1 MLVPK
6 SDVMAPAHLK
16 TELVNSLSRG
26 CVQVSTVPEHAAC
39 EIQELLSAT
48 IAHAIPPVIRVKLR
62 FACQDDGYDS
72 GSVARNDHSV
82 FQFS

>member
-16 TELVNSLSRG
+16 TELVNSLARG
-26 CVQVSTVPEHAAC
+26 CVQVSTVPEHTAC
-39 EIQELLSAT
+39 ERQDLLSAT

-62 FACQDDGYDS
+62 SSCFACQDDGNDS
-72 GSVARNDHSV
+72 GSVAQNDD
-82 FQFS
+82 